1 MEKTRRTEMPS
12 RSNKRRRKIKK
23 FNYLYDYPDVS
34 NVSSATDCTGL
45 MPTPPLF
52 DEEYASYQELC
63 GMQVPKIEPDQRIE
77 EGEDGLNEYRSE
89 KKLKDK

>member
-1 MEKTRRTEMPS
+1 MPS
-12 RSNKRRRKIKK
+12 RKNKRRRRIER
-23 FNYLYDYPDVS
+23 FNYVYDYPDTS

-52 DEEYASYQELC
+52 DEEFASYQELC

-77 EGEDGLNEYRSE
+77 EGENRG
-89 KKLKDK
+89 KKDKDKEKADQDE